1 MPKLRAETTKDII
14 AILCSD
20 LHFSDRPPIARSGEN
35 WYECMRR
42 YLKQLTDLQI
52 KHANAAIVV
61 AGDLLD
67 SWRECPALINFLLVH
82 MPTMYAVP
90 GNHDC
95 KHGNINDLDKTAY
108 WTLVEAGKIK
118 HLDPYVGVGNIDGPK
133 GLVIVGFPWGYP
145 LQAAIREEKEH
156 GDIVYLAV
164 VHDYIWSKAAGHHPK
179 AKESQYWKA
188 QRAKLKNFDVAL
200 FGDNHT
206 GFKIESKTK
215 GMPHIFNAGTFF
227 RRKIDEISYKPHVGL
242 LHADGTVSRHY
253 LDTSE
258 DVFLDTRKAD
268 ELTGM
273 DISKLIEEFERIGGE
288 IVSYGE
294 SLMQFLSANNID
306 NTVARII
313 RKVIEQQRSGK

>member
-1 MPKLRAETTKDII
+1 
-14 AILCSD
+14 
-20 LHFSDRPPIARSGEN
+20 
-35 WYECMRR
+35 MRR
-42 YLKQLTDLQI
+42 YLKQLSDLQT
-52 KHANAAIVV
+52 KHRQAPIVV
-61 AGDLLD
+61 AGDVLD

-82 MPTMYAVP
+82 MPTVYAVP

-108 WTLVEAGKIK
+108 WTLVEAKKII
-118 HLDPYVGVGNIDGPK
+118 HLDAYIPVDLGRVT
-133 GLVIVGFPWGYP
+133 LVGFPWGFP
-145 LQAAIREEKEH
+145 LQSIEEPIASIH
-156 GDIVYLAV
+156 VAV
-164 VHDYIWSKAAGHHPK
+164 VHDYIWSKNAGHHPK
-179 AKESQYWKA
+179 AKESQHWKA

-206 GFKIESKTK
+206 GFLIESKTK

-294 SLMQFLSANNID
+294 SLMQFLSANNVD
-306 NTVARII
+306 NAVARII